1 MLDAIQVRSVV
12 YCRSE
17 LGAPWGFRVAGSPRA
32 KFHLVLSGA
41 ALLDSGTAKPAP
53 LGSGDLALLPHG
65 SGHVMRD
72 RSTSRVRHLDRILED
87 HPVDASGTMRYG
99 GGGQK
104 TVLVCGEFETTSTD
118 DLLAWL
124 PPLLI
129 VDTATNGLG
138 RWLDPMFDLVRSEGR
153 HGPGAAAVLAKVA
166 DVFLTDVL
174 RQYLASSGSV
184 PTTFAAGSDPPIA
197 AALALI
203 HQRSNEAWTIQ
214 ALARYVGMSRSS
226 FAARFH
232 AAVGASPIAYLTRVR
247 LAQAAGHLATSTSAI
262 AEVARAAGY
271 DNESSFSKAFAR
283 CYGEPPGRYR
293 MTHRPGPRL
302 ARGARPQRS

>member
-1 MLDAIQVRSVV
+1 
-12 YCRSE
+12 
-17 LGAPWGFRVAGSPRA
+17 
-32 KFHLVLSGA
+32 VLSGA
-41 ALLDSGTAKPAP
+41 AQLDSGTDEPAQ

-72 RSTSRVRHLDRILED
+72 RSTSRARHLDRILED

-99 GGGQK
+99 GRGRK

-124 PPLLI
+124 PPLLV

-153 HGPGAAAVLAKVA
+153 HGPGAAALLAKVA

-174 RQYLASSGSV
+174 RQYLASTGPV
-184 PTTFAAGSDPPIA
+184 PTTAGSDPPIA

-203 HQRSNEAWTIQ
+203 HQRSNEAWTIHG
-214 ALARYVGMSRSS
+214 LARCVGMSRSS

-247 LAQAAGHLATSTSAI
+247 LAQAAGRLATSTSPL

-293 MTHRPGPRL
+293 MSHRPGPRVAGD
-302 ARGARPQRS
+302 ARTQHS